1 MVVMPFE
8 NQIEYYFQVVRP
20 LAFGVDLV
28 MHSCTKVTFSCLHLY
43 INNTVHLFET
53 NILTKIMNCNVA
65 FYTILYC
72 SI

>member
-28 MHSCTKVTFSCLHLY
+28 MHSCTKVGFMFPSLHLR
-43 INNTVHLFET
+43 H
-53 NILTKIMNCNVA
+53 
-65 FYTILYC
+65 C
-72 SI
+72 SPF

>member
-28 MHSCTKVTFSCLHLY
+28 MHSCTKVRFSCLHLY
-43 INNTVHLFET
+43 ICHTVYLFKT
-53 NILTKIMNCNVA
+53 NILTEIINCIA